1 MASYTTN
8 LGLIKPDQTDQ
19 ASITPINDN
28 SDILDEKVGALG
40 AVPLS
45 LSHLMQRQ
53 EHWSRYLQI
62 TYKEAF
68 YECFL

>member
-28 SDILDEKVGALG
+28 SDILDEKVGALWSG
-40 AVPLS
+40 AIIVTS
-45 LSHLMQRQ
+45 FD
-53 EHWSRYLQI
+53 
-62 TYKEAF
+62 EATGT
-68 YECFL
+68 LVTVSTDNL

>member
-28 SDILDEKVGALG
+28 SDILDEK
-40 AVPLS
+40 
-45 LSHLMQRQ
+45 
-53 EHWSRYLQI
+53 
-62 TYKEAF
+62 
-68 YECFL
+68 